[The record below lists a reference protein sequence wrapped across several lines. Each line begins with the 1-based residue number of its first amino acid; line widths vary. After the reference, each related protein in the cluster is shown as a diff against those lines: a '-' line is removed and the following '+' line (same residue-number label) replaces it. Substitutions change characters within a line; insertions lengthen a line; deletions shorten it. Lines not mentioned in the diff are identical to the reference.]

1 MEKELFKK
9 YLQGNCSDKEFDQ
22 LLLWIREES
31 LTNSGKAMVQEVWAE
46 FEPEAGPVEKLKYD
60 RILNQIH
67 SQIDTIP
74 KSNRFTIQKAIGRK
88 RILTLMTRV
97 AAVLLLPV
105 LLLLVYSNLS
115 HKSKFAENLND
126 LEVVAPLG
134 ARMHIELGDGT
145 KVWLNNGSSL
155 KYPYQFKGNN
165 RRVYLNGEGY
175 FEVAHNQEIPF
186 IVETKFLDVK
196 ATGTI
201 FNVNAYSGDDAVE
214 TTLVEGEVI
223 LYDTGND
230 DKIKVLAPNECL
242 KFNPVSRVYKLDR
255 GDTEKY
261 VAWKDGLLV
270 FKNDPISEITKKLE
284 RWYNIK
290 IETTDKQINEFTCTA
305 TFADEP
311 LSQVL
316 ELLALA
322 TPITYEFIPR
332 EKMPDGSFS
341 KQRIRI
347 GRRNE

>member
-1 MEKELFKK
+1 MKKELLKK

-22 LLLWIREES
+22 FLLWIREES
-31 LTNSGKAMVQEVWAE
+31 LTNSGKAIVQELWAE

-67 SQIDTIP
+67 RKIDTVP
-74 KSNRFTIQKAIGRK
+74 KFNRFTIQKAMGRR
-88 RILTLMTRV
+88 RILTVITRF

-105 LLLLVYSNLS
+105 LLLLVYSNLPL
-115 HKSKFAENLND
+115 KGKFAENLSD

-155 KYPYQFKGNN
+155 KYPYEFKGND

-175 FEVAHNQEIPF
+175 FEVAHNQKIPF

-201 FNVNAYSGDDAVE
+201 FNVNAYAGDDTVE
-214 TTLVEGEVI
+214 TTLVEGKVI
-223 LYDTGND
+223 LYDTGNNE
-230 DKIKVLAPNECL
+230 KVKALTPNECL

-255 GDTEKY
+255 GNTEKY
-261 VAWKDGLLV
+261 VAWKDGFLV

-284 RWYNIK
+284 RRYNIK
-290 IETTDKQINEFTCTA
+290 IETTDELINEYTCTA
-305 TFADEP
+305 TFAEEP

-322 TPITYEFIPR
+322 TPITYEFVPR